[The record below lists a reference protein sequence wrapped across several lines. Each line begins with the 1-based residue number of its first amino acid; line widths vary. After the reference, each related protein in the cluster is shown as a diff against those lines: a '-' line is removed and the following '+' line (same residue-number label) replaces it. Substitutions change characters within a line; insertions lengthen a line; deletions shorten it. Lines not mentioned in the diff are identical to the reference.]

1 MRLHSAKETAYL
13 APMPLPTP
21 FRLTSN
27 VPETWFPPVDQ
38 AIEGVVAYGG
48 ELSPERLI
56 AAYTAG
62 IFPWYGD
69 DSPVLWWSPE
79 PRCILR
85 QADVVVTKSMRTSL
99 RRFQFRVN
107 TAFGEVIRGC
117 RDARLHAEGTW
128 IHPEVIEAYEELH
141 RRGHA
146 VSVESWQDNR
156 LVGGLYGVVVGRMF
170 FGESM
175 FSAVPNASKAALIEL
190 CTRSA
195 AAGFGPID
203 CQMSSPHLLSMGA
216 TEVPRSEF
224 LDLLATHV
232 VPFASLPSPALL
244 PA

>member
-1 MRLHSAKETAYL
+1 
-13 APMPLPTP
+13 
-21 FRLTSN
+21 
-27 VPETWFPPVDQ
+27 
-38 AIEGVVAYGG
+38 
-48 ELSPERLI
+48 
-56 AAYTAG
+56 
-62 IFPWYGD
+62 
-69 DSPVLWWSPE
+69 
-79 PRCILR
+79 
-85 QADVVVTKSMRTSL
+85 
-99 RRFQFRVN
+99 
-107 TAFGEVIRGC
+107 
-117 RDARLHAEGTW
+117 LHAEGTW

-146 VSVESWQDNR
+146 VSVESWQENR